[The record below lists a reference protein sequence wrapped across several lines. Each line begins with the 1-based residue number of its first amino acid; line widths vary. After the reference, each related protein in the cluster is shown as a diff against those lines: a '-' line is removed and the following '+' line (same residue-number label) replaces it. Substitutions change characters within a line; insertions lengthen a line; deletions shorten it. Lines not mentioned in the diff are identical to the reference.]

1 MRPQLVSHS
10 GSGWGK
16 TGVSVGRAP
25 GHRKASV
32 RIFLRDGECQV
43 EKPGVCQIQR
53 RAHTTFLEGGGD
65 VLSGTG
71 CRTGTWEPVGKR
83 PQIMPSWELP
93 VEVFGGKKKKKHLKI
108 QEKFNSQNHHNE

>member
-10 GSGWGK
+10 GSRWGK

-32 RIFLRDGECQV
+32 RIFLGDRECQV
-43 EKPGVCQIQR
+43 EKPGQCQIQR

-83 PQIMPSWELP
+83 PQTMPSWGLP
-93 VEVFGGKKKKKHLKI
+93 VEVLEANNKK
-108 QEKFNSQNHHNE
+108 NN